1 MESKRFLGDL
11 IYLRFSEVDA
21 FSKVSKEKT
30 SFIED
35 YVFLLF
41 CTQLVFES

>member
-21 FSKVSKEKT
+21 FFGKNKVN
-30 SFIED
+30 FMED
-35 YVFLLF
+35 VF
-41 CTQLVFES
+41 